1 MRPSRGQRP
10 GEEAPTTRTIDR
22 REAELLRVVLSD
34 PAGLQDLNPQDFTDE
49 RLKAAFLAIA
59 GQVGRGEAGRP
70 IDLSAVGDSDVADL
84 LRRLAMDP
92 RPLPDGKDMLLMMR
106 NRRLDTEIDRLEEEI
121 DDLEQGTDTHS
132 DALRRLVALQQQKR
146 AVQGQ

>member
-1 MRPSRGQRP
+1 
-10 GEEAPTTRTIDR
+10 
-22 REAELLRVVLSD
+22 
-34 PAGLQDLNPQDFTDE
+34 
-49 RLKAAFLAIA
+49 
-59 GQVGRGEAGRP
+59 
-70 IDLSAVGDSDVADL
+70 VADL

-92 RPLPDGKDMLLMMR
+92 RTLPDGKDMLLMMR